1 MSKGRLPMRKI
12 KEILRLKHENG
23 LSVRKIGIC
32 CNLNSS
38 TVSDYL
44 ARAKIAGISWPIPD
58 DMDDEILENLLFPK
72 NVLTRRAVQEPDFP
86 VIHQELRKKGVT
98 LQLLWIEYKEQNPLG
113 YQYSRFCELYQQWK
127 KIIDP
132 VLRQSYKAGEKLFV
146 DYAGPT
152 MTVVDTATGEKM
164 PAYVFVAVL
173 GASNYTYIEASLS
186 LDLYAWI
193 SANCRALEYLG
204 GVPEIIVPDNLK
216 TGVKHPC
223 RYEPDINPTYQE
235 MANHYGV
242 VVMPTR
248 VAKPQ
253 DKAKVEKG
261 VQFVEGQVMAP
272 LRNRIFF
279 NINELNLVLKEYL
292 EKLNS
297 LPFQKIEGTRKS
309 LFESLEKPA
318 LSPLP
323 DVRYQFAHW
332 KKVKVNIDYH
342 VELEKSYY
350 SAPYQLINQQ
360 VDARITDNTVEILS
374 KGNRVA
380 LHPRQRTMGAFSTDP
395 NHMPTSHKE
404 YLEWTPDRLINWAK
418 EVGPYTSQAVEK
430 ILSTYVHPQQGFRSC
445 LGLIRL
451 ASKYSKD
458 RLEIACL
465 KLLAVGTPSYRGAK
479 SILSKGLD
487 KQVLNE
493 TTPATPIK
501 HDNLR
506 GPGYY
511 GKPKGGTYL
520 C

>member
-1 MSKGRLPMRKI
+1 M
-12 KEILRLKHENG
+12 
-23 LSVRKIGIC
+23 
-32 CNLNSS
+32 
-38 TVSDYL
+38 
-44 ARAKIAGISWPIPD
+44 
-58 DMDDEILENLLFPK
+58 
-72 NVLTRRAVQEPDFP
+72 
-86 VIHQELRKKGVT
+86 
-98 LQLLWIEYKEQNPLG
+98 
-113 YQYSRFCELYQQWK
+113 
-127 KIIDP
+127 
-132 VLRQSYKAGEKLFV
+132 
-146 DYAGPT
+146 
-152 MTVVDTATGEKM
+152 
-164 PAYVFVAVL
+164 
-173 GASNYTYIEASLS
+173 
-186 LDLYAWI
+186 
-193 SANCRALEYLG
+193 
-204 GVPEIIVPDNLK
+204 
-216 TGVKHPC
+216 
-223 RYEPDINPTYQE
+223 
-235 MANHYGV
+235 
-242 VVMPTR
+242 
-248 VAKPQ
+248 
-253 DKAKVEKG
+253 
-261 VQFVEGQVMAP
+261 
-272 LRNRIFF
+272 
-279 NINELNLVLKEYL
+279 LNL
-292 EKLNS
+292 
-297 LPFQKIEGTRKS
+297 PF
-309 LFESLEKPA
+309 
-318 LSPLP
+318 
-323 DVRYQFAHW
+323 
-332 KKVKVNIDYH
+332 H

-487 KQVLNE
+487 QQVLNE

>member
-12 KEILRLKHENG
+12 KEILRLKHEND

-44 ARAKIAGISWPIPD
+44 ARAKIAGISWPIPYG
-58 DMDDEILENLLFPK
+58 MDDEILENLLFPK
-72 NVLTRRAVQEPDFP
+72 NVSTRRVVQEPDFP
-86 VIHQELRKKGVT
+86 AIHQELRKKGVT
-98 LQLLWIEYKEQNPLG
+98 LQLLWMEYKEQNPQG
-113 YQYSRFCELYQQWK
+113 YQYSRFCELYQHWRK
-127 KIIDP
+127 TIDP
-132 VLRQSYKAGEKLFV
+132 VLRQPYKAGEKMFV

-152 MTVVDTATGEKM
+152 MTVVDTDTGEKM
-164 PAYVFVAVL
+164 PAYIFVAVL

-193 SANCRALEYLG
+193 SAHCRALEYFG
-204 GVPEIIVPDNLK
+204 GIPEIIVPDNLK
-216 TGVKHPC
+216 TGVTHPC

-248 VAKPQ
+248 VAKPK

-261 VQFVEGQVMAP
+261 VQVVEGWVMAP

-279 NINELNLVLKEYL
+279 NIHELNQVLKEYL
-292 EKLNS
+292 EELNS
-297 LPFQKIEGTRKS
+297 RPFQKMEGTRKS
-309 LFESLEKPA
+309 VFESLEKPV
-318 LSPLP
+318 LRSLP
-323 DVRYQFAHW
+323 TLRYQFAHW

-342 VELEKSYY
+342 VEVEKSYY
-350 SAPYQLINQQ
+350 STPYPLINQQ
-360 VDARITDNTVEILS
+360 VDVRITDNTVEILS

-380 LHPRQRTMGAFSTDP
+380 VHPRKRTMGAFSTDP

-404 YLEWTPDRLINWAK
+404 YLKWTPERLINWAK

-430 ILSTYVHPQQGFRSC
+430 ILSTYAHPQQGFRSC

-451 ASKYSKD
+451 AGKYGKD

-465 KLLAVGTPSYRGAK
+465 KLLAVGTPSYKGVK
-479 SILSKGLD
+479 SILTKGLD
-487 KQVLNE
+487 QQLLKE
-493 TTPATPIK
+493 TIPANPIK

-511 GKPKGGTYL
+511 GKPEGGTYL

>member
-72 NVLTRRAVQEPDFP
+72 NVSTRRAVQEPDFP

-506 GPGYY
+506 CPGYY